1 MPSHTPRFDRLNIAA
16 GGTIR
21 DAITSGRVL
30 TSQLDRLFSVIAHHD
45 DAQAARAVADE
56 LTARHEGVRRV
67 FVVLFTGAHL
77 DALTDGVGLNLA
89 VLDAQRD
96 YQIASTAI
104 KVNNRSQV
112 DPLTVYGEFL
122 AEVVTAEDLHA
133 GDIYTLRRPALRLRQ
148 ARPRRLPRQGRL
160 RPRHRRGPPPPRR
173 PRPGPTA
180 RRRAHRRP
188 HRRPRRPSL
197 PHRRPRCVP
206 RAGLPHRPDPR
217 LTQTLATRERRPRPV
232 G

>member
-56 LTARHEGVRRV
+56 LTARHEGVRLV

-104 KVNNRSQV
+104 KVDNRSQV
-112 DPLTVYGEFL
+112 EPLTVYGKFL

-133 GDIYTLRRPALRLRQ
+133 GDIYTCGVPRFGSGRPGLAVYRAKADYDPDTGEVRHHLVDPGQ
-148 ARPRRLPRQGRL
+148 A
-160 RPRHRRGPPPPRR
+160 PPPDDERTGALTD
-173 PRPGPTA
+173 GPDVLA
-180 RRRAHRRP
+180 FRIVDRAAF
-188 HRRPRRPSL
+188 L
-197 PHRRPRCVP
+197 E
-206 RAGLPHRPDPR
+206 RAC
-217 LTQTLATRERRPRPV
+217 LTDLIPA
-232 G
+232 